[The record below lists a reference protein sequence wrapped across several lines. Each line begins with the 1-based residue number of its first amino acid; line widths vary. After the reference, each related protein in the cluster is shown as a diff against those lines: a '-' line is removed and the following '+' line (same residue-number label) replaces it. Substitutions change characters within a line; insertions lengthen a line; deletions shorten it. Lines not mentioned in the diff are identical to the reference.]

1 MVFLKEGV
9 SEGTEA
15 RLTQR
20 SAIIHRK
27 KARAV
32 AQSVEV

>member
-20 SAIIHRK
+20 SAIIHPK
-27 KARAV
+27 KARGV
-32 AQSVEV
+32 AQSVAV